1 MQSHIRQRN
10 VQINYFSIDDD
21 KSKRNK
27 TLTADDVLCF
37 TMKYGGA
44 GIVWLGTVRLTPM
57 ALDWAGLT
65 GADIAIWSL
74 AADDVDC

>member
-10 VQINYFSIDDD
+10 VQINYISIDDD

-37 TMKYGGA
+37 TMKYGGT
-44 GIVWLGTVRLTPM
+44 GIVWLGTVRLTPI
-57 ALDWAGLT
+57 ALGWAGFT
-65 GADIAIWSL
+65 GADIAIWS
-74 AADDVDC
+74 